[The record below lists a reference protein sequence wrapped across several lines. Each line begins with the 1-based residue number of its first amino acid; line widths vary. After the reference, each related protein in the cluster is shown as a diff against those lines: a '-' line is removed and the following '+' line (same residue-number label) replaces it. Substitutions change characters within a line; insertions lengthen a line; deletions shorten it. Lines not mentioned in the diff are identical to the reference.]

1 MARPYDL
8 QRAIDFR
15 ALFARR
21 QSAEVRPVPGGFLVL
36 NEQYARSHEHNQIHI
51 DGPLDP
57 TSLPEVADAA
67 MAGLAHRRVTVHDD
81 RLGLACATAMT
92 LAGYEHAVELVM
104 THTGP
109 VPEPVPGRGEVVEPD
124 LEPGPYGPLWRA
136 LADQQRSWMPDA
148 DEETVRQLVGR
159 RAARRNGAEDVRFVA
174 VHDEGGDVASWADL
188 YLEPA
193 DGIAQ
198 IEELATAEHARRRGY
213 ADAVLSGA
221 LRRASA
227 AGCALRF
234 LVADGEDW
242 PRLWYARR
250 GFTPVGRCHVFARF
264 R

>member
-8 QRAIDFR
+8 QRAVDFR
-15 ALFARR
+15 LLFARR
-21 QSAEVRPVPGGFLVL
+21 QSAEVRPVPGGFLVRHDG
-36 NEQYARSHEHNQIHI
+36 YARSHEHNQIHI

-57 TSLPEVADAA
+57 TELPVAAETA
-67 MAGLAHRRVTVHDD
+67 MAGLPHRRVTVYDD
-81 RLGLACATAMT
+81 RLGLACAPSMT

-109 VPEPVPGRGEVVEPD
+109 VPEAKREVVELDLGPD
-124 LEPGPYGPLWRA
+124 PYGPLWRA
-136 LADQQRSWMPDA
+136 LADQQRLWMPDA

-159 RAARRNGAEDVRFVA
+159 RAARRNGAEDVRFLA
-174 VHDEGGDVASWADL
+174 VHDEDGEVASWADL
-188 YLEPA
+188 YMEPA

-198 IEELATAEHARRRGY
+198 IEEVATAEHARRRGY
-213 ADAVLSGA
+213 AGAVLSGA
-221 LRRASA
+221 LQHASA

-242 PRLWYARR
+242 PRQWYARR
-250 GFTPVGRCHVFARF
+250 GFTIVGRAHVFSRF

>member
-8 QRAIDFR
+8 QRAVDFR

-36 NEQYARSHEHNQIHI
+36 NDRYARSHEHNQIHI

-57 TSLPEVADAA
+57 AALPEAADAA
-67 MAGLAHRRVTVHDD
+67 MAGLAHRRVTVYDD
-81 RLGLACATAMT
+81 RLGLACAPSMA
-92 LAGYEHAVELVM
+92 LAGYEHDVELVM

-109 VPEPVPGRGEVVEPD
+109 VPDAGRGKVEELDLGPD
-124 LEPGPYGPLWRA
+124 PYGPLWRA
-136 LADQQRSWMPDA
+136 LANQQRLWMPDA

-159 RAARRNGAEDVRFVA
+159 RAARREGAEEVRFLA
-174 VHDEGGDVASWADL
+174 VHDEDGDVASWADL
-188 YLEPA
+188 YLDPA
-193 DGIAQ
+193 EGIAQ
-198 IEELATAEHARRRGY
+198 IEELATAEHARRHGY
-213 ADAVLSGA
+213 AEAVLSGA
-221 LRRASA
+221 LQRASA

-234 LVADGEDW
+234 LVADAEDW

-250 GFTPVGRCHVFARF
+250 GFVPVGRAHVFARF